1 MNIRNNLRRR
11 SLRKEYADITVDV
24 TDNVNM
30 LMPRFKAICTR
41 MFHNVNTMLLL
52 FWGVIWIH

>member
-30 LMPRFKAICTR
+30 LMPRF
-41 MFHNVNTMLLL
+41 
-52 FWGVIWIH
+52 